1 MKLRRIEVFNF
12 RKLRRARLDM
22 SDKQTLLV
30 GANNSGKTSA
40 MKALRKFLKDRAGID
55 TRDVTASNWAAI
67 EQIAGAWTQEAE
79 ADLSPLLAELPFLD
93 VWLHADTSE
102 FHHVAHLI
110 PTLTWTG
117 GLLGVRLRLEPKK
130 GADIKAQ
137 YLAAREAAQM
147 LQPGGATAKGFAL
160 WPRDFREF
168 LDKRLR
174 DLFELNAHLLD
185 PISFATT
192 GPVEPQ
198 PLPPLSEG
206 IGSNPFAGL
215 IHIREINAQ
224 RGFADAGDSSGD
236 DDEPMSATSRKIASQ
251 IQPYFRKHIDPE
263 KDPTPNDVKA
273 LEAIHDAETTFN
285 ARLKDGFADA
295 IKELESLGYPG
306 GLNNPK
312 LFIATQIK
320 PVDGLDHPAAVQ
332 YDISGDTSGVKLPE
346 GYNGLGFQ
354 NLISMVFQLMRFRD
368 DWMQVGKFKSKA
380 VTPDDKGIEPLQL
393 VLIEEPE
400 AHLHV
405 QVQQVFMARAHKVLR
420 NHKDLEQEG
429 SAFTTQ
435 LVVSTHSGHI
445 AHAASF
451 EELRYFKR
459 ELPNHGV
466 VPTATVANMTGLFG
480 EDKETRRF
488 VTRYL
493 LSTHFDL
500 FFADAIIVIEGA
512 AERILLPHLIQ
523 HHYPD
528 LAVAY
533 LSFLQ
538 LGGSHAHRM
547 RPLIEA
553 LEVPTLII
561 TDLDAA
567 TKVKI
572 EVNKGTSKSERNAWK
587 SARPRLGAAQET
599 MNHALKSWL
608 PEMAEVDK
616 LMAAPPNT
624 LCHTDT
630 TQTIAVVYQ
639 TPQEV
644 IRVSQTQAIT
654 PSTFEDALAL
664 TNPKVVEDAAKADL
678 ACSMTRDFGNYISAA
693 TTPEELAEELFN
705 RLAKNTEK
713 AAFALDLLYIED
725 IKALR
730 APPYIDN
737 GLTWLTGK
745 LNGGEGAK

>member
-1 MKLRRIEVFNF
+1 MKLTRIEVFNF

-40 MKALRKFLKDRAGID
+40 MKALRKFLKDRGGID
-55 TRDVTASNWAAI
+55 TRDVTASNWADI

-79 ADLSPLLAELPFLD
+79 ADIGPLLAQLPFLD
-93 VWLHADTSE
+93 VWLHADTLE

-110 PTLTWTG
+110 PTLSWTG

-130 GADIKAQ
+130 GVDIKAQ
-137 YLAAREAAQM
+137 YLAARVAAQK
-147 LQPGGATAKGFAL
+147 LQPGGATASGFAL
-160 WPRDFREF
+160 WPRDLREF

-185 PISFATT
+185 PANFNTT
-192 GPVEPQ
+192 GPVVPH

-224 RGFADAGDSSGD
+224 RGFADAGDSNGD
-236 DDEPMSATSRKIASQ
+236 DDEPTNATSRKIASQ

-285 ARLKDGFADA
+285 SRLRDGFADA

-346 GYNGLGFQ
+346 SYNGLGFQ
-354 NLISMVFQLMRFRD
+354 NVISIVFQLMRFRD
-368 DWMQVGKFKSKA
+368 DWMQVGKFKSK
-380 VTPDDKGIEPLQL
+380 VVSPDDRGIEPLQL

-420 NHKDLEQEG
+420 NHKDLEKKD

-445 AHAASF
+445 AHAAAF

-459 ELPNHGV
+459 ELPSHGV

-480 EDKETRRF
+480 EDTETHRF

-523 HHYPD
+523 NHYPD

-533 LSFLQ
+533 LSVLE

-553 LEVPTLII
+553 LELPTLII
-561 TDLDAA
+561 TDLDAVA
-567 TKVKI
+567 
-572 EVNKGTSKSERNAWK
+572 EVGKESTQ
-587 SARPRLGAAQET
+587 PCYGAAQT
-599 MNHALKSWL
+599 TANHVLKTWL
-608 PEMAEVDK
+608 PKMAEIDT
-616 LMAAPPNT
+616 LMAAPPNK
-624 LCHTDT
+624 LCHTDAARP
-630 TQTIAVVYQ
+630 IAVAYQ

-644 IRVSQTQAIT
+644 TQGAQSQTIT

-664 TNPKVVEDAAKADL
+664 ANTEVVKGAAKAKL
-678 ACSMTRDFGNYISAA
+678 ACRMTRAFEKSISDEP
-693 TTPEELAEELFN
+693 TPEG
-705 RLAKNTEK
+705 LAKALFDRLNKYPEK
-713 AAFALDLLYIED
+713 AAFALDLLYVED

-730 APPYIDN
+730 APPYIDK
-737 GLTWLTGK
+737 GLTWLSGQ
-745 LNGGEGAK
+745 LNGGVGAK

>member
-1 MKLRRIEVFNF
+1 MKLTRIEVFNF

-22 SDKQTLLV
+22 SEKQTLLV
-30 GANNSGKTSA
+30 GANNSGKTST
-40 MKALRKFLKDRAGID
+40 MKALRKFLKDRGGID

-67 EQIAGAWTQEAE
+67 EQIAGTWTQEAE
-79 ADLSPLLAELPFLD
+79 ADLSPLLAQLPFLD
-93 VWLHADTSE
+93 VWLHAETSE
-102 FHHVAHLI
+102 LHHVAHLI

-130 GADIKAQ
+130 GADIKAG
-137 YLAAREAAQM
+137 YLAARRDAEARQ
-147 LQPGGATAKGFAL
+147 LYGTTANGFAL

-168 LDKRLR
+168 LDKRLK

-185 PISFATT
+185 PASFTASEAVA
-192 GPVEPQ
+192 PP

-206 IGSNPFAGL
+206 IGANPFAGL
-215 IHIREINAQ
+215 LHIREINAQ
-224 RGFADAGDSSGD
+224 RGFADAGDGKGD
-236 DDEPMSATSRKIASQ
+236 DGELVHADSRKIASQ

-263 KDPTPNDVKA
+263 TDPTPNDVKA
-273 LEAIHDAETTFN
+273 LMAIHDAETTFN
-285 ARLKDGFADA
+285 ARLKDGFANA
-295 IKELESLGYPG
+295 IKELEELGYPG

-346 GYNGLGFQ
+346 SYNGLGFQ

-368 DWMQVGKFKSKA
+368 DWMQVGKFKSKV
-380 VTPDDKGIEPLQL
+380 VTSDDRGIEPLQL

-405 QVQQVFMARAHKVLR
+405 QVQQVFMAKAHKVLR
-420 NHKDLEQEG
+420 NHKDLENED

-445 AHAASF
+445 AHAAAF

-459 ELPNHGV
+459 EVPSRGV

-480 EDKETRRF
+480 ADTQTRRF

-528 LAVAY
+528 LAAAY
-533 LSFLQ
+533 LSFLE
-538 LGGSHAHRM
+538 LGGSHAHRL

-553 LEVPTLII
+553 LELPTLII
-561 TDLDAA
+561 TDLDA
-567 TKVKI
+567 V
-572 EVNKGTSKSERNAWK
+572 
-587 SARPRLGAAQET
+587 
-599 MNHALKSWL
+599 
-608 PEMAEVDK
+608 AEVDK
-616 LMAAPPNT
+616 GGKVVKESAQPCYGAAQTTANHVLKTWLPKLAEIDTLSAPLLKS
-624 LCHTDT
+624 LCHTAPDRP
-630 TQTIAVVYQ
+630 IAVSYQ
-639 TPQEV
+639 TPQNV
-644 IRVSQTQAIT
+644 TLGTVSKNIT
-654 PSTFEDALAL
+654 PSTFEDAVVLS
-664 TNPKVVEDAAKADL
+664 NPEAVTEAAAVGFSCLMTRTFAKSIAEAKAPEDL
-678 ACSMTRDFGNYISAA
+678 AKA
-693 TTPEELAEELFN
+693 LFD
-705 RLAKNTEK
+705 RLAKKPEK

-725 IKALR
+725 IKVLR
-730 APPYIDN
+730 APPYIN
-737 GLTWLTGK
+737 SGLIWLAGQMK
-745 LNGGEGAK
+745 GVEGVLCQT

>member
-1 MKLRRIEVFNF
+1 MKLTRIEVFNF
-12 RKLRRARLDM
+12 RKLRGARLDM

-40 MKALRKFLKDRAGID
+40 MKALRKFLKDRGGID

-79 ADLSPLLAELPFLD
+79 ADLSSLLAQLPFLD

-102 FHHVAHLI
+102 LHHVAHLI

-130 GADIKAQ
+130 GADIKAG
-137 YLAAREAAQM
+137 YLAARGAAEA
-147 LQPGGATAKGFAL
+147 LQPDGATANGFAL

-168 LDKRLR
+168 LDKRLK

-185 PISFATT
+185 PGSFTAS
-192 GPVEPQ
+192 GAVSPP

-206 IGSNPFAGL
+206 IGPNPFAGL
-215 IHIREINAQ
+215 LHIREINAQ
-224 RGFADAGDSSGD
+224 RGFADAGDGKGD
-236 DDEPMSATSRKIASQ
+236 DGELVHAASRKIASQ

-263 KDPTPNDVKA
+263 TEPTSDDVKA

-285 ARLKDGFADA
+285 ARLKTGFANA
-295 IKELESLGYPG
+295 IEELEKLGYPG

-320 PVDGLDHPAAVQ
+320 PIDGLDHPAAVQ
-332 YDISGDTSGVKLPE
+332 YDISGGTSGVKLPE
-346 GYNGLGFQ
+346 SYNGLGFQ

-368 DWMQVGKFKSKA
+368 DWMQVGKFKSQA
-380 VTPDDKGIEPLQL
+380 VTSDDRGIEPLQL

-420 NHKDLEQEG
+420 NHDDLKKED

-445 AHAASF
+445 AHAAAF

-459 ELPNHGV
+459 ELPGQGV
-466 VPTATVANMTGLFG
+466 VPTAAVANMTGLFG
-480 EDKETRRF
+480 GDTLTQRF

-523 HHYPD
+523 HHYLD
-528 LAVAY
+528 LAAAY
-533 LSFLQ
+533 LSFLE
-538 LGGSHAHRM
+538 LGGSHAHRL

-553 LEVPTLII
+553 LGLPTLII
-561 TDLDAA
+561 TDLDA
-567 TKVKI
+567 
-572 EVNKGTSKSERNAWK
+572 
-587 SARPRLGAAQET
+587 
-599 MNHALKSWL
+599 
-608 PEMAEVDK
+608 MAEVDK
-616 LMAAPPNT
+616 GGKVVKESALPCYGTAQTTANHVLKAWLPKLAEIDLLLAPPPKAV
-624 LCHTDT
+624 CHTAPDRP
-630 TQTIAVVYQ
+630 IAVSYQ
-639 TPQEV
+639 TPQTV
-644 IRVSQTQAIT
+644 TQGGQTKDIT
-654 PSTFEDALAL
+654 PSTFEDAIALANKEAVKEAGEAEL
-664 TNPKVVEDAAKADL
+664 ACRMTRAFAEFISTAPTPQDL
-678 ACSMTRDFGNYISAA
+678 AKS
-693 TTPEELAEELFN
+693 LFE
-705 RLAKNTEK
+705 RLRKSPDK
-713 AAFALDLLYIED
+713 AAFALDLLYIKD
-725 IKALR
+725 IKTLR
-730 APPYIDN
+730 APPYIDT
-737 GLTWLTGK
+737 GLTWLASQLK
-745 LNGGEGAK
+745 SGEGAL